1 MMINI
6 TTVIYLLYTLDQK
19 VRLKGASNHK
29 LEFTENIYVKF
40 HVINSTSARS
50 FVSTSKKLAN
60 KGATINSKNKDDKC
74 FLYAV
79 GRSVFSDELGNKNL
93 ERISK
98 KLLKYCEQLNI
109 DNINFPPTIKDIAQV
124 EKDNLDIST
133 ITIFEYGGFHKIK
146 EDDNDDENTKEVIL
160 IKDARVSP
168 HALKRKHLVELL
180 IIKDKEK
187 IHFTTI
193 KSIWRLL
200 RRSKHGSGLFYCK
213 KCYCSFKSEEK
224 LNHSHTPLCA
234 NVENVLTIMPEKNKN
249 DTVKFRDYHMQ
260 TMQPFM
266 IIADFETYTDKLNQI
281 KPYSFAMFTH
291 CIFNENNNKLT
302 NYTGEDCLDEF
313 FNDLTYHVNRKK

>member
-1 MMINI
+1 MA
-6 TTVIYLLYTLDQK
+6 
-19 VRLKGASNHK
+19 RSEGASNHK
-29 LEFTENIYVKF
+29 LELIENIYVKF
-40 HVINSTSARS
+40 HVINPTSARS

-60 KGATINSKNKDDKC
+60 KRATINSKNKGKC

-79 GRSVFSDELGNKNL
+79 GISVFSDELGNKNL

-98 KLLKYCEQLNI
+98 KLLKCREQLNI

-187 IHFTTI
+187 YI
-193 KSIWRLL
+193 L
-200 RRSKHGSGLFYCK
+200 
-213 KCYCSFKSEEK
+213 
-224 LNHSHTPLCA
+224 
-234 NVENVLTIMPEKNKN
+234 
-249 DTVKFRDYHMQ
+249 Q
-260 TMQPFM
+260 Q
-266 IIADFETYTDKLNQI
+266 
-281 KPYSFAMFTH
+281 
-291 CIFNENNNKLT
+291 
-302 NYTGEDCLDEF
+302 
-313 FNDLTYHVNRKK
+313 